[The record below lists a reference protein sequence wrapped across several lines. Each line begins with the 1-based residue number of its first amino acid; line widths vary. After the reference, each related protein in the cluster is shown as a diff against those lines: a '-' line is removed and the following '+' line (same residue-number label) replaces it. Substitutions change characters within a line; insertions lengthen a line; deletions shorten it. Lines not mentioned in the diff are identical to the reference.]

1 MRVFLSIACIAV
13 LAALGNACTV
23 QAPAAAPV
31 PDTPTAPLP
40 ASTPTNP
47 QVAVVEKATTTG
59 RSVDLGSGNAVPEV
73 ELALL
78 DGGIFRLSDQRGK
91 VVVLNFWAS
100 WCPPCRKE
108 MPAFEKVWR
117 EFKEQGVV
125 FVGVAV
131 SDTEEDARDF
141 ADKIGITYPLGLDT
155 TGGMSRAYR
164 VLALPTTV
172 FIDSQGNES
181 RRIASAVNEGVL
193 RFFIKGLLDG
203 E

>member
-1 MRVFLSIACIAV
+1 MRVFLSIVCIAI
-13 LAALGNACTV
+13 LAGLGSACAG
-23 QAPAAAPV
+23 QDPASAQVA
-31 PDTPTAPLP
+31 DTPTAPLP
-40 ASTPTNP
+40 ASTPTEP
-47 QVAVVEKATTTG
+47 PASHAGEATTTR
-59 RSVDLGSGNAVPEV
+59 RSVDLGSGDTASEL

-78 DGGIFRLSDQRGK
+78 DGGTLRLSDLKGK

-108 MPAFEKVWR
+108 MPAFEKVWS

-131 SDTEEDARDF
+131 SDIEEDAREF
-141 ADKIGITYPLGLDT
+141 TDKTDITYPLGLDT
-155 TGGMSRAYR
+155 TGGVSRAYR

>member
-13 LAALGNACTV
+13 LAGLGSACTG
-23 QAPAAAPV
+23 QAPASAPV
-31 PDTPTAPLP
+31 SDTPTAPPP
-40 ASTPTNP
+40 ASTPTEP
-47 QVAVVEKATTTG
+47 PASIGEKATTTG
-59 RSVDLGSGNAVPEV
+59 RSVDLGSGNAAPEL

-78 DGGIFRLSDQRGK
+78 DGGTFRLSDQRGK

-117 EFKEQGVV
+117 EFEEQGVV

-131 SDTEEDARDF
+131 SDTEEDAREF
-141 ADKIGITYPLGLDT
+141 ADKTDITYPLGLDT
-155 TGGMSRAYR
+155 TGGVLRAYKA
-164 VLALPTTV
+164 LALPTTV
-172 FIDSQGNES
+172 FIDRQGNES

-193 RFFIKGLLDG
+193 SFFLKGLLDG